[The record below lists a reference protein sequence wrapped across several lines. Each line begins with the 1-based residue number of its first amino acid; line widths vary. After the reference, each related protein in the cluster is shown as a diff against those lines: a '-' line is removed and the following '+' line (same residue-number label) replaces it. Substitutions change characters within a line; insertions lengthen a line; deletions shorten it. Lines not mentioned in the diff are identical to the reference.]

1 MATYQSIKVRSERF
15 DTVDMAIGFVKGAP
29 VDKGG
34 FVNAIL
40 TLDGQGYDAAA
51 YIATDDDGNP
61 VSLSIRVML
70 DDLSKS
76 DLGTMSAA
84 GIPVRGK
91 TMWQWGSGETQPVG
105 RKGSR
110 WTVGGPR
117 VTTVKRGRQV
127 ADVTPSD
134 VKLTAAQKRTRTMLA
149 NMSDAERKAV
159 LS

>member
-1 MATYQSIKVRSERF
+1 M
-15 DTVDMAIGFVKGAP
+15 DMAIGFVKGAP
-29 VDKGG
+29 VDKGP

-40 TLDGQGYDAAA
+40 AMNGEGHDAAA
-51 YIATDDDGNP
+51 YLAVDGDGKI
-61 VSLSIRVML
+61 VSLNVRVN
-70 DDLSKS
+70 LSEMT
-76 DLGTMSAA
+76 DTMAVDFRNA
-84 GIPVRGK
+84 GIPVRDGQRK
-91 TMWQWGSGETQPVG
+91 LWLWGSGETQPVG

-117 VTTVKRGRQV
+117 ISTVSRDRKV
-127 ADVTPSD
+127 KADRTGD

>member
-1 MATYQSIKVRSERF
+1 M
-15 DTVDMAIGFVKGAP
+15 DLAIGFLKGEP
-29 VDKGG
+29 VDKGA
-34 FVNAIL
+34 FINAIL
-40 TLDGQGYDAAA
+40 TLDGQGFDAAA

-61 VSLSIRVML
+61 VSLSVRVLL

-76 DLGTMSAA
+76 DLGTMSKA

-91 TMWQWGSGETQPVG
+91 TTWQWGSGETQPVG

-117 VTTVKRGRQV
+117 VTTTRRG
-127 ADVTPSD
+127 TPATRLD
-134 VKLTAAQKRTRTMLA
+134 TKIVGPGLGLTTTQKRIRTTLA
-149 NMSDAERKAV
+149 NMSDDERKAV